1 MIREQKRQQRHTKA
15 LQLQQRK
22 EAQSEEETENEEA
35 PRADATSLPNLF
47 PYNEK
52 NPTHYKRPIEP
63 SRTTAHDISS
73 TKQQLSSKNARLSQ
87 TQTFSH
93 RITKAPNAFTR
104 NHPSVLQT
112 TDTRCFIQ

>member
-1 MIREQKRQQRHTKA
+1 MIREQKRQQRTQKA
-15 LQLQQRK
+15 LQQQQRK

-52 NPTHYKRPIEP
+52 NPTHYKRPNEP

-73 TKQQLSSKNARLSQ
+73 KKQQLSSKNARLSQ
-87 TQTFSH
+87 TQTFSPH
-93 RITKAPNAFTR
+93 NESPERIYTKSSKRSSEN
-104 NHPSVLQT
+104 
-112 TDTRCFIQ
+112 DTRCFIQ